1 MLALPAIDAHHH
13 YIPGEILD
21 GLERFLP
28 EGMVVDRNGPQVRV
42 LKDLGGGRGAPM
54 LRVSG
59 EVYSSGERHLRDM
72 DAAGVRTAILS
83 AAVFQEWMSLPAARI
98 YNRELAEL
106 QQRHGDRFV
115 GLAHIP
121 PFGEDGALE
130 ELERAI
136 REYGL
141 KGVCITT
148 SFRGKYPDEPEYG
161 PFYRKCDELGIPIFV
176 HAAGC
181 PVCAPILHRYELETP
196 IGRPLDHAL
205 VTTRVLYGGV
215 LEEFRNIRFLMGHLG
230 GAFYILQRRLFPEP
244 GNARQLPAVPKRDYA
259 DQLRRIWY
267 DTAPSFFQSPPLI
280 RCAIEVLGLDRIV
293 FGTDYPAGSKAEIV
307 MPEGIAHLEAL
318 GVSAADL
325 QRLAVDNAKELFRL

>member
-1 MLALPAIDAHHH
+1 VISGAIDAHHH
-13 YIPGEILD
+13 
-21 GLERFLP
+21 FLP
-28 EGMVVDRNGPQVRV
+28 EPVLDALEELLPAELTVDRSGPQIRV
-42 LKDLGGGRGAPM
+42 LKDGSPM
-54 LRVSG
+54 LRVSR
-59 EVYSSGERHLRDM
+59 EIYISGERQIRDM
-72 DAAGVRTAILS
+72 DAAGIQTAILS
-83 AAVFQEWMSLPAARI
+83 AAIYQEWMSMPAARI
-98 YNRELAEL
+98 FNRELAEL
-106 QQRHGDRFV
+106 QQRHGDRFI
-115 GLAHIP
+115 GLAHVP

-148 SFRGKYPDEPEYG
+148 SFRGKYPDEPEYE

-181 PVCAPILHRYELETP
+181 PVCAPILHQYELETTL
-196 IGRPLDHAL
+196 GRPLDHAL

-230 GAFYILQRRLFPEP
+230 GMFYAVTRRLLPDP
-244 GNARQLPAVPKRDYA
+244 NNARQLPAVPKRDYA
-259 DQLRRIWY
+259 DQMRRIWD
-267 DTAPSFFQSPPLI
+267 DTAPSFFQSPATI

-293 FGTDYPAGSKAEIV
+293 FGSDYPAGSNAGIV

-318 GVSAADL
+318 GLGAADM
-325 QRLAVDNAKELFRL
+325 QRLAIGNAKELFRL